1 MRCIDA
7 DELVVAS
14 AATGDGSPD
23 VVLNAYPSGS
33 TKAGDFGDD
42 DSLKVSGSPISDT
55 GPVITGALNDEDE
68 PMIKLYFENVT
79 EAIDQ
84 LFKLAAQIRSPA
96 TRQARTGVD
105 LYRDVDADI
114 KSTYIRLRKLADER
128 GIEQLLIQSR
138 KALNPSGD
146 ENIDFGLESGDNV
159 LVQRLQKANHLRR
172 QQFEYWKRYKRRSVR
187 ETSKAVG
194 FVPLGPDEGL
204 PMTRDQG
211 KRPLQGLLPTAPLS
225 ERTGSLMS
233 SAPALPQSFTLA
245 ENKSTYSGTSR
256 GLTVHGPSG
265 EKIKWPKPPY
275 ERNYGKAF
283 ECPYCFFICSPKYLE
298 DLAWRFAPPLAV
310 TRYPNY

>member
-1 MRCIDA
+1 MD
-7 DELVVAS
+7 
-14 AATGDGSPD
+14 
-23 VVLNAYPSGS
+23 AYPSGN
-33 TKAGDFGDD
+33 TKVGDFGNDE
-42 DSLKVSGSPISDT
+42 SSKVPISDT
-55 GPVITGALNDEDE
+55 GPVITGVLNDEDE

-84 LFKLAAQIRSPA
+84 LFKLASQIRSPA

-114 KSTYIRLRKLADER
+114 KSTYIRLRKLADQR

-138 KALNPSGD
+138 KALTPSGD
-146 ENIDFGLESGDNV
+146 ENTDSGLESEDHF

-172 QQFEYWKRYKRRSVR
+172 QQFEYWKRYKRRAVR

-194 FVPLGPDEGL
+194 YVPLGPNEGL
-204 PMTRDQG
+204 TMTRDQG
-211 KRPLQGLLPTAPLS
+211 KRPLQDLLPTAQMS
-225 ERTGSLMS
+225 DRTGSLMS
-233 SAPALPQSFTLA
+233 SAPALPQSFILGERT
-245 ENKSTYSGTSR
+245 STYSGTSR

-275 ERNYGKAF
+275 EKNYGKAF

-310 TRYPNY
+310 THYSND

>member
-7 DELVVAS
+7 DELPVVS
-14 AATGDGSPD
+14 AATADGSPD
-23 VVLNAYPSGS
+23 IALDDYPSGN
-33 TKAGDFGDD
+33 TKAEGFGDD
-42 DSLKVSGSPISDT
+42 DSPKIPDSPISDT
-55 GPVITGALNDEDE
+55 GPVMTGVLNDEDE
-68 PMIKLYFENVT
+68 PMIKLYFENVI

-84 LFKLAAQIRSPA
+84 LFKLASQIRSPA

-114 KSTYIRLRKLADER
+114 KSTYIRLRKLADQR

-146 ENIDFGLESGDNV
+146 ENTEFRLESEDYF

-172 QQFEYWKRYKRRSVR
+172 QQFEYWKRHKRRSVR

-194 FVPLGPDEGL
+194 FVPFGPSEGL

-211 KRPLQGLLPTAPLS
+211 KRPLQGLLPTAQMS

-233 SAPALPQSFTLA
+233 SAPALPQSFMLG
-245 ENKSTYSGTSR
+245 ESKSTYSGTSR
-256 GLTVHGPSG
+256 GLTVRGPSG

-275 ERNYGKAF
+275 EKNYGKAF

-298 DLAWRFAPPLAV
+298 DLAWRFAPPFAV
-310 TRYPNY
+310 TRYPND